1 MKLVRY
7 GAPGAERP
15 GIWLD
20 ATKKE
25 SARILDVRGMVFDIE
40 DYDARFW
47 RTHGVE
53 RLKGLLKEPNLKT
66 IPAEGVR
73 LGPPVAPPG
82 REAP

>member
-7 GAPGAERP
+7 GAPGAEQP

-25 SARILDVRGMVFDIE
+25 PARILDVRGMVFDIA

-47 RTHGVE
+47 AAHGVE
-53 RLKGLLKEPNLKT
+53 RLQALLKEPNLKT

-73 LGPPVAPPG
+73 L
-82 REAP
+82 